1 MTTGRIN
8 QVATS
13 SFVDAAVEPEFQ
25 SRNEAFASECGM
37 FASSHEFR
45 NCRVPLLRPGVCA
58 WDQAPPEDG
67 LCCTSAARFNLSVGT
82 LPRRAKG
89 TMDWDS
95 DTWKVGQNQLSI
107 QLQNKS
113 TGHPET
119 ECLALG
125 VKAKKEKQT
134 RRFAFQADAWSHPE
148 AEDRNRRGC
157 TKRGEK

>member
-67 LCCTSAARFNLSVGT
+67 LCCTSAARFNLSNGNTAAARQRYVG
-82 LPRRAKG
+82 LG
-89 TMDWDS
+89 FGHVEGWS
-95 DTWKVGQNQLSI
+95 NQLSI
-107 QLQNKS
+107 QLLNKS